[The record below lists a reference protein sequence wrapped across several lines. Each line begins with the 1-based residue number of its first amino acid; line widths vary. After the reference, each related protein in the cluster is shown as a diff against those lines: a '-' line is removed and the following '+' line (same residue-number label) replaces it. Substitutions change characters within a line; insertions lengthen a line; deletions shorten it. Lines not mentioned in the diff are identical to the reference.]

1 MEGAVRF
8 SYIIEA
14 GYLQDWVVLAA
25 GLRGWRVL

>member
-1 MEGAVRF
+1 MRL

-25 GLRGWRVL
+25 GLRGWRVLSVV